1 MQIRLLSI
9 LLFVTTHL
17 FSQVCPQ
24 PTGLFTDNYTFN
36 SSYASVSA
44 NWESLLGTGVHHF
57 IVNYRNVDSLQ
68 WNNLANLDRSS
79 TYKLIGLLDYNT
91 TYEWRVA
98 AYCSENNQIASEW
111 SVVDTFTTLEYIEC
125 PEPTNIYSDNVIVTE
140 VTGFANTHW
149 DSMLGMGVDHFLLS
163 YKNINDNTWTN
174 VSNMDSTYNSQT
186 IGGNFEHENY
196 YEWKVQAYCSEN
208 QSYYSEWSVTDT
220 FYIGNFVADA
230 FTPEINISL
239 SSLICE
245 ELSDINFIMEQGLN
259 EPDIQSTSVTSNL
272 GYINQDNLEIG
283 QNVGNATAIAG
294 INNFINNEYSLLIS
308 EINSVDNSIKI
319 DLVDYNNQTQ
329 FSFTI
334 ENLENGG
341 VQMSITPPSDNNSY
355 YTSGNSLD
363 INLIGIFMN
372 PSPSLLQFDVT
383 VFSELNDNTFNQ
395 FDFNV
400 DCTNAI
406 ETFDNISLFYPN
418 PTYSVVNLMFEN
430 SSAIKIFDTKGQL
443 MLFDEN
449 TTNTIDV
456 SQLSQGLYFVE
467 IINDGKSSVEQLIV
481 R

>member
-220 FYIGNFVADA
+220 FYIGNFIADA

-245 ELSDINFIMEQGLN
+245 ELSDINFITEQGLN

>member
-1 MQIRLLSI
+1 MQLRLLPVL

-17 FSQVCPQ
+17 FPQNCPQ

-36 SSYASVSA
+36 SSYASVNA

-57 IVNYRNVDSLQ
+57 IVNYRHADSLQ
-68 WNNLANLDRSS
+68 WNNLANLDSSS
-79 TYKLIGLLDYNT
+79 TYKVIGLLEYNT

-111 SVVDTFTTLEYIEC
+111 SVVDTFTTMEYIEC
-125 PEPTNIYSDNVIVTE
+125 PEPTNIYSDNVITTE
-140 VTGFANTHW
+140 VTGFADTHW

-163 YKNINDNTWTN
+163 YKNVNDTSWTN
-174 VSNMDSTYNSQT
+174 VSNMDSTCNSQT
-186 IGGNFEHENY
+186 IGGNFIHENY
-196 YEWKVQAYCSEN
+196 YEWRVQAYCSQN
-208 QSYYSEWSVTDT
+208 QSYYSEWSVRDT
-220 FYIGNFVADA
+220 FYIGNFVAEA
-230 FTPEINISL
+230 FTPEINITL

-245 ELSDINFIMEQGLN
+245 ELSDINFITEQGFN

-272 GYINQDNLEIG
+272 GYINLDNLEMG
-283 QNVGNATAIAG
+283 QNVGNATVIAG
-294 INNFINNEYSLLIS
+294 VNNFINSVYSLEIS
-308 EINSVDNSIKI
+308 EINSVENSIEI
-319 DLVDYNNQTQ
+319 DLVNDDEETQ

-341 VQMSITPPSDNNSY
+341 VEMSIVSPSDNNS

-363 INLIGIFMN
+363 INLAGIFTN

-395 FDFNV
+395 FDFNI
-400 DCTNAI
+400 DCANTI
-406 ETFDNISLFYPN
+406 VTYDNVSLFYPN
-418 PTYSVVNLMFEN
+418 PTHSVVNLMVEN
-430 SSAIKIFDTKGQL
+430 LKAVKIFDTKGQL

-449 TTNTIDV
+449 PVNSIDV

-467 IINDGKSSVEQLIV
+467 LISNGKSNVKQLIV

>member
-1 MQIRLLSI
+1 MQFRLLPII

-17 FSQVCPQ
+17 FSQECPQ

-36 SSYASVSA
+36 SSYASVNA

-68 WNNLANLDRSS
+68 WNNLANLDSSS
-79 TYKLIGLLDYNT
+79 TYKVIGLLDYNT

-111 SVVDTFTTLEYIEC
+111 SVVDTFTTMEYIEC

-149 DSMLGMGVDHFLLS
+149 NSMLGMGVDHFLLS
-163 YKNINDNTWTN
+163 YKNVNDTTWTN

-186 IGGNFEHENY
+186 IGGNFEHENH
-196 YEWKVQAYCSEN
+196 YEWKVQAYCSQN

-220 FYIGNFVADA
+220 FYIGNFVAEA

-245 ELSDINFIMEQGLN
+245 ELSHINFITEQGLN

-272 GYINQDNLEIG
+272 GYINLDNLEIG

-294 INNFINNEYSLLIS
+294 INNFINNEYSLVIS
-308 EINSVDNSIKI
+308 EINSVDNSIEI
-319 DLVDYNNQTQ
+319 DLVNDDEETQ

-334 ENLENGG
+334 ENLEGGG
-341 VQMSITPPSDNNSY
+341 VEMSIVSPSDNNS

-395 FDFNV
+395 FDFNI

-406 ETFDNISLFYPN
+406 VTFDNVSLFYPN
-418 PTYSVVNLMFEN
+418 PTYSVVNLMVEN
-430 SSAIKIFDTKGQL
+430 LKAIKIFDTKGQL

-449 TTNTIDV
+449 PTNSIDV
-456 SQLSQGLYFVE
+456 SQLSQGLYFME
-467 IINDGKSSVEQLIV
+467 IISDGKSSVEQLII

>member
-220 FYIGNFVADA
+220 FYIGNFIADA

>member
-1 MQIRLLSI
+1 MQFRLLPII

-17 FSQVCPQ
+17 FSQECPQ

-36 SSYASVSA
+36 SSYASVNA
-44 NWESLLGTGVHHF
+44 NWESLLGTGVQHF
-57 IVNYRNVDSLQ
+57 LVNYKQLDSLE
-68 WNNLANLDRSS
+68 WNNLANLDS
-79 TYKLIGLLDYNT
+79 TSTNKIIPFLNFNT
-91 TYEWRVA
+91 TYVWRVGS
-98 AYCSENNQIASEW
+98 YCSENYQDPAQW
-111 SVVDTFTTLEYIEC
+111 SVVDTFITMEYVDC
-125 PEPTNIYSDNVIVTE
+125 PEPTNIYSDNIIVTE
-140 VTGFANTHW
+140 GTGFADTHW
-149 DSMLGMGVDHFLLS
+149 DSMLDMGVDHFLLG
-163 YKNINDNTWTN
+163 YKKLNDTSWIYI
-174 VSNMDSTYNSQT
+174 SNMDSTINSRT
-186 IGGNFEHENY
+186 IGGNLVHDNY
-196 YEWKVQAYCSEN
+196 YEWKIQAYCSQN

-220 FYIGNFVADA
+220 FYIGNFVAEA

-245 ELSDINFIMEQGLN
+245 ELSDINFITEQGLN

-272 GYINQDNLEIG
+272 GYINLDNLEIG

-294 INNFINNEYSLLIS
+294 INNFINNEYSLVIS
-308 EINSVDNSIKI
+308 EINSVDNSIEI
-319 DLVDYNNQTQ
+319 DLVNDDEETQ

-334 ENLENGG
+334 ENLEGGG
-341 VQMSITPPSDNNSY
+341 VEMSIVSPSDNNS

-395 FDFNV
+395 FDFNI

-406 ETFDNISLFYPN
+406 VTFDNVSLFYPN
-418 PTYSVVNLMFEN
+418 PTYSVVNLMVEN
-430 SSAIKIFDTKGQL
+430 LKAIKIFDTKGQL
-443 MLFDEN
+443 ILYDEN
-449 TTNTIDV
+449 PTNSIDV

-467 IINDGKSSVEQLIV
+467 IISDGKSSIEQLIV

>member
-1 MQIRLLSI
+1 MQFRLLPI
-9 LLFVTTHL
+9 LFLFVTTHL
-17 FSQVCPQ
+17 FSQECPM

-36 SSYASVSA
+36 SSHASVNA
-44 NWESLLGTGVHHF
+44 NWESLLGTDVHHF

-68 WNNLANLDRSS
+68 WNNLANLDSSS
-79 TYKLIGLLDYNT
+79 TYKVIGLLDYNT

-111 SVVDTFTTLEYIEC
+111 SVVDTFTTMEYIEC

-163 YKNINDNTWTN
+163 YKNINDTTWTN

-196 YEWKVQAYCSEN
+196 YEWKVQAYCSQN

-220 FYIGNFVADA
+220 FYIGNFVAEA

-245 ELSDINFIMEQGLN
+245 EFSDLNFITEQGLN
-259 EPDIQSTSVTSNL
+259 EPDIQSTSITSNL
-272 GYINQDNLEIG
+272 GYINLDYLEMG

-294 INNFINNEYSLLIS
+294 INNFINNEYSLDIS
-308 EINSVDNSIKI
+308 EINSVNNSIEI
-319 DLVDYNNQTQ
+319 DLVNDDEETQ

-334 ENLENGG
+334 ENLEGGG
-341 VQMSITPPSDNNSY
+341 VEMSIVSPSDNNS

-395 FDFNV
+395 FDFNI
-400 DCTNAI
+400 DCANTIA
-406 ETFDNISLFYPN
+406 TFDNVSLFYPN
-418 PTYSVVNLMFEN
+418 PTYSVVNLMVEN
-430 SSAIKIFDTKGQL
+430 LKAVKIFDTKGQL

-449 TTNTIDV
+449 PSNSIDV
-456 SQLSQGLYFVE
+456 SQLSQGLYFVK
-467 IINDGKSSVEQLIV
+467 IINDGKSRVEQLII